1 MSERN
6 WSAAATY
13 DEYKKNY
20 SQYEE
25 ILSTAAGQIEELL
38 ARAMH
43 RTPLVEF
50 RPKDPMSLFAKQ
62 SKPPKDGSR
71 SYRYANP
78 WRDCSD
84 LLGIRVIVPLS
95 SQKSVVQ
102 TLIESSDFFEI
113 LEIDDKSQVRE
124 YNELTY
130 GGLHLDLL
138 ILGAATALSDR
149 VRCEVQIRTLAEHT
163 WAETE
168 HEFIYKGPDG
178 VSKDTKRQFARALAL
193 AELLDQELDKGV
205 HEVSLLKSNAPL
217 DLMKGLHA
225 LAKQLNWSLGSRG
238 LTADHLREIGA
249 LTDRE
254 PSDLLA
260 LSSNFA
266 SEHRNVL
273 NRIRNE
279 IGPESAEFDIRNHA
293 LAVQPEAILV
303 AALIHENPFAFSS
316 QIQYSDIKDLVLPI
330 ARYVDET
337 GIFSAE

>member
-1 MSERN
+1 MSGQN

-13 DEYKKNY
+13 DAYKSNY
-20 SQYEE
+20 ALYEK
-25 ILSTAAGQIEELL
+25 ILLTAARQIEDLL
-38 ARAMH
+38 DESMH
-43 RTPLVEF
+43 RTPLVES

-71 SYRYANP
+71 SFKYVDP

-84 LLGIRVIVPLS
+84 LLGIRIIVPLA
-95 SQKSVVQ
+95 SQKSQVQ
-102 TLIESSDFFEI
+102 ALIEASHLFQVLDV
-113 LEIDDKSQVRE
+113 DDKSQGRE

-138 ILGAATALSDR
+138 ISGAVTPLSDH

-205 HEVSLLKSNAPL
+205 QEVSLLKSNAPL
-217 DLMKGLHA
+217 DLMKGLQA
-225 LAKQLNWSLGSRG
+225 LAKQMNWSLGSRG
-238 LTADHLREIGA
+238 LTVDHLREIGA
-249 LTDRE
+249 LTDRS
-254 PSDLLA
+254 PSELLT
-260 LSSNFA
+260 LSSDFA
-266 SEHRNVL
+266 SKHRDLL
-273 NRIRNE
+273 NRIRDE
-279 IGPESAEFDIRNHA
+279 IGPQAPEFDIRNHA

-303 AALIHENPFAFSS
+303 AALIHENPFAFNS
-316 QIQYSDIKDLVLPI
+316 QIEYSDLRDLVLPI
-330 ARYVDET
+330 ARFVDET
-337 GIFSAE
+337 GIFSTD